1 MAKHKVEAIPFEAVV
16 KLDIPGSFYARLQQL
31 TIHYSQTRP
40 YDELLKAM
48 QRLKGKEQAESEFEY
63 HIQTLTI
70 LMFEIETA
78 AKNQGLLKMEEIDIP
93 EDGSAPSVS
102 GN

>member
-1 MAKHKVEAIPFEAVV
+1 MAKHQVETIPFEAVV
-16 KLDIPGSFYARLQQL
+16 KMDIPGSFYARLQQL
-31 TIHYSQTRP
+31 TIHYSQSRP
-40 YDELLKAM
+40 HDELLKAM
-48 QRLKGKEQAESEFEY
+48 QKLKGKDQAETEFEY

-93 EDGSAPSVS
+93 DNNTPSA
-102 GN
+102 N